1 MNSAARLVDADD
13 RQVLTAQAA
22 ATPDPEPTPQ
32 ARRAATAL
40 KLFALLLLVLI
51 SSALVVVPAGSRG
64 VLLRLGAIQEQVLD
78 EGLHP
83 LLPLLDSVQSISVR
97 LHSQILRSEAAC
109 RDLQDVGFELAVNW
123 HLQPERLV
131 EVVRHIGDE
140 AQIVSKVITPTLE
153 DGLKQVVAGFSA
165 EQLISERAA
174 VKQALESL
182 IRERLETHQI
192 DLDGIDLL
200 QLEFSERF
208 RQAVEAKQVAEQD
221 ARRAAF
227 VVAKARRLAEARIQE
242 AEGEARAQQ
251 LLQQG
256 LTPELLQH
264 QAIEKWNGHLPLVM
278 DGSRSGRW
286 ISSRWRNWMDDRGGG
301 ELDALM
307 G

>member
-1 MNSAARLVDADD
+1 MEISASQIAMESRSTIPLGNPSIPQVSNGQRARHASAALRLF
-13 RQVLTAQAA
+13 AA
-22 ATPDPEPTPQ
+22 
-32 ARRAATAL
+32 L
-40 KLFALLLLVLI
+40 LALLLL
-51 SSALVVVPAGSRG
+51 STALVVVPAGSRG
-64 VLLRLGAIQEQVLD
+64 VLLRLGAIQDQVLD

-83 LLPLLDSVQSISVR
+83 LLPLVYAVQPMSVR

-123 HLQPERLV
+123 HLPSDQV
-131 EVVRHIGDE
+131 VAVVRHIGDE
-140 AQIVSKVITPTLE
+140 AAIVANVITPALE

-182 IRERLETHQI
+182 IGSRLAMHQLV
-192 DLDGIDLL
+192 LDSIDLL
-200 QLEFSERF
+200 QLDFSERF

-227 VVAKARRLAEARIQE
+227 AAVRARRLAEARIQE

-256 LTPELLQH
+256 LTPEVLQH

-278 DGSRSGRW
+278 DSQAIQSLDLKSLLKLDSRRGR
-286 ISSRWRNWMDDRGGG
+286 G
-301 ELDALM
+301 
-307 G
+307 

>member
-1 MNSAARLVDADD
+1 MTISASPFGPDALHASPAPGAGVARTEAPS
-13 RQVLTAQAA
+13 AQRAA
-22 ATPDPEPTPQ
+22 G
-32 ARRAATAL
+32 AATAL
-40 KLFALLLLVLI
+40 KLFALLLVLLLL
-51 SSALVVVPAGSRG
+51 STTLVVVPAGSRG

-83 LLPLLDSVQSISVR
+83 LLPLLYSVQPISVR

-123 HLQPERLV
+123 HLQPEWIV

-140 AQIVSKVITPTLE
+140 AQIVSKLITPTLE

-174 VKQALESL
+174 VKQSLETL
-182 IRERLETHQI
+182 IRQRLDSHRVE
-192 DLDGIDLL
+192 LDGIDLL

-221 ARRAAF
+221 ARRAVF

-278 DGSRSGRW
+278 DSDAIQSLDLRSLAK
-286 ISSRWRNWMDDRGGG
+286 
-301 ELDALM
+301 LDARR
-307 G
+307 GRG

>member
-1 MNSAARLVDADD
+1 MTISARPVGMDD
-13 RQVLTAQAA
+13 RQDLPAA
-22 ATPDPEPTPQ
+22 AVSAPEPGLGQ
-32 ARRAATAL
+32 RARRAATAL
-40 KLFALLLLVLI
+40 KLFAVLLLLLLL
-51 SSALVVVPAGSRG
+51 STTLVVVPAGSRG

-83 LLPLLDSVQSISVR
+83 LLPLLYTVQPISVR

-165 EQLISERAA
+165 EQLISERAL
-174 VKQALESL
+174 VKQTLETL
-182 IRERLETHQI
+182 IRERLEIHRI

-278 DGSRSGRW
+278 DGSAIQSFDLKSLAKLEGRKG
-286 ISSRWRNWMDDRGGG
+286 RG
-301 ELDALM
+301 
-307 G
+307 